1 MRDIYKTLC
10 RIGSER
16 ADLAFDP
23 KLSAAYTLERDPFDL
38 DLLPLLSLEN
48 MEFIETLYMALLNRT
63 IEEKARNAW
72 EQKQNWPKE
81 KFQAAAINTLLSSA
95 EYRRHN
101 VHVRNNIYAKS
112 MQHAAIVLPIETGL
126 TLRQRAW
133 KWIKPSVKRGLEAV
147 GLLKKKKKMRT
158 RFDS

>member
-1 MRDIYKTLC
+1 MKDIYMTLW
-10 RIGSER
+10 RMGGEK
-16 ADLAFDP
+16 AQLNFEP
-23 KLSAAYTLERDPFDL
+23 KLASAYTLDRNPFEL
-38 DLLPLLSLEN
+38 DLLLLLPLEN
-48 MEFIETLYMALLNRT
+48 MEFIETLYMVLFNRT

-81 KFQAAAINTLLSSA
+81 KFQAAAVNTLLSSA

-101 VHVRNNIYAKS
+101 VYVRNNIYAKS
-112 MQHAAIVLPIETGL
+112 MQHAAIVLPIETGP

-133 KWIKPSVKRGLEAV
+133 KWIKPFVKRGLEAV
-147 GLLKKKKKMRT
+147 GLLETAKKMRK